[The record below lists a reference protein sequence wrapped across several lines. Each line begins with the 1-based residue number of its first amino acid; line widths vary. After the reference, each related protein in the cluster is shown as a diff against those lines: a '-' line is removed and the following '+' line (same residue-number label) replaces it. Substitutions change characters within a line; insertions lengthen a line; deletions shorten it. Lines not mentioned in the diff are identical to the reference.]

1 MDITFILIYLGEKIK
16 IVQMLVFTGKTGC
29 HFLEYRYKLIF
40 KTLQI
45 DSFNRT
51 N

>member
-1 MDITFILIYLGEKIK
+1 
-16 IVQMLVFTGKTGC
+16 MLVVTGKTGC
-29 HFLEYRYKLIF
+29 HFLEYRYKLIV